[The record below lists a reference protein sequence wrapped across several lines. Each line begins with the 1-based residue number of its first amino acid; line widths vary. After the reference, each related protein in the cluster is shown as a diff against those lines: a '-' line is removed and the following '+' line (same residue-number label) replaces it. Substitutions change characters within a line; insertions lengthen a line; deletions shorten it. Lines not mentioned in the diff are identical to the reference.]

1 MSSHQIAKRWEMSKL
16 GSFVTSFSTV
26 AVLCI
31 GLGTSSVARGDYDS
45 GRDDDGH
52 INMDRVFFP
61 VFPMEKS
68 I

>member
-1 MSSHQIAKRWEMSKL
+1 MSKL
-16 GSFVTSFSTV
+16 GSFVTSCSTV

-31 GLGTSSVARGDYDS
+31 GLGTSSVARADHDT

-52 INMDRVFFP
+52 VNMDRVFFP
-61 VFPMEKS
+61 VTLSDGKS